1 MTDGMMSMHERRFER
16 VLTAWEDGLDRASSS
31 VGPHIA
37 AWKQIGWLGGPDSAA
52 FSQLVEADVAESG
65 TPATFTDFINHYN
78 RMLAKR
84 AALFET
90 SYQLGGTLGEGG
102 FGKVVKGTHVPSDE
116 VYALKCAEKR
126 NLNERSMKA
135 MEAEIRLW
143 MRVSHDGVCRIFD
156 AFDLSEQIVMVTELC
171 HGGCLLDQIADV
183 DGFSEADAQ
192 HISRQVS
199 EAVVHLHR
207 MGIAHRDIKPENVLC
222 TDREPHRRGHVKLC
236 DFGFAAEFVEYEGH
250 PLSTFSQLIGT
261 PEYMAPE
268 MITALMKRRQGEEAQ
283 GYTFKVDY
291 WALGCLI
298 YELLVGEPPYF
309 SDDDEEQYVL
319 TLEAPFP
326 LLEGVS
332 DMAISL
338 LKAHL
343 DRDPIARL
351 GMKTLEHEWVAAGC
365 PGSPLK
371 KERLSGDGTDPLASP
386 LFNRKLVA
394 LRTLKARRNKRIRVA
409 QLAVIATSRFAV
421 SGAFLVERNLRV
433 ALTLSRSPALSVAS
447 PTSRS
452 PVPRVWAKGLPSPGQ
467 IPTMQFARRASGP
480 SPFGSKAL
488 IGGPGL
494 LANGWQ
500 MGSRYA

>member
-1 MTDGMMSMHERRFER
+1 MSMHERRFER

-156 AFDLSEQIVMVTELC
+156 AFELSDRIVMVTEFC
-171 HGGCLLDQIADV
+171 PGGCLLDQITEV
-183 DGFSEADAQ
+183 DGFSESDAQ

-222 TDREPHRRGHVKLC
+222 TDTQPHKRGHIKLC
-236 DFGFAAEFVEYEGH
+236 DFGFAAEFVEDESH
-250 PLSTFSQLIGT
+250 SASTFTQLIGT
-261 PEYMAPE
+261 PEYLAPE
-268 MITALMKRRQGEEAQ
+268 MVGALLMRRQGKAAK

-291 WALGCLI
+291 WALGCLV
-298 YELLVGEPPYF
+298 YELIVGEPPF
-309 SDDDEEQYVL
+309 FAEDDEEQYKL
-319 TLEAPFP
+319 TMEAAFP
-326 LLEGVS
+326 SSEKLEGMS
-332 DMAISL
+332 ENGISL
-338 LKAHL
+338 LKAL
-343 DRDPIARL
+343 LERDPATRL
-351 GMKTLEHEWVAAGC
+351 GMATAEHEWIAAGC
-365 PGSPLK
+365 PESALRK
-371 KERLSGDGTDPLASP
+371 KRLLVDGADPLEATIA
-386 LFNRKLVA
+386 NRKSTA
-394 LRTLKARRNKRIRVA
+394 QQTLKVSPRPASNLPTTSRP
-409 QLAVIATSRFAV
+409 ATSPPH
-421 SGAFLVERNLRV
+421 
-433 ALTLSRSPALSVAS
+433 SPPHS
-447 PTSRS
+447 PTA
-452 PVPRVWAKGLPSPGQ
+452 PD
-467 IPTMQFARRASGP
+467 PTTCAP
-480 SPFGSKAL
+480 P
-488 IGGPGL
+488 P
-494 LANGWQ
+494 
-500 MGSRYA
+500 